1 MNTFWKSTGLLALIL
16 CLPCLVMGQDAQ
28 EAAKSAAPPKTPET
42 ESAAGQS
49 ILDGKEQRWGL
60 GFGVRVASTPFKG
73 SDSGLYDL
81 IPLLYYEDDYLY
93 FEGLEG
99 GFKLLTADE
108 YHLRLLGRWRFFDVP
123 NDDYDHLID
132 TDVLDWG
139 LQLRY
144 QAEDVPLYFEAD
156 IMADQRQR
164 LFSNWRAGMVMHEG
178 VFTVDPYIKLRLKD
192 SRFNDYYYGLGVDDI
207 GSGLDISFG
216 VEASSPLVEDVFL
229 LASAE
234 ATRLDSAARGSIFV
248 EDDFQQNIFVGVGYQ
263 NGRATNRNSAVEA
276 KPFLRVA
283 HGWATPSD
291 LSDIVSF
298 NSEKDDENNQFTSI
312 FYGHPLAD
320 DLFGLPIQS
329 YLTPGAVYHYH
340 SDVQQSGQ
348 EYVLA
353 FKHFYTFDWP
363 ANWRFGVGEG
373 LSYAAD
379 ISYIEQT
386 NMDDKNIEAS
396 NWLLYL
402 DLSLEVELGDITGL
416 DSMNDVWLGY
426 SIHHR
431 SGIFGSSSMFGN
443 VEGGSNYY
451 TVTLQ
456 YHF

>member
-1 MNTFWKSTGLLALIL
+1 MNTFLKGICWLALIP
-16 CLPCLVMGQDAQ
+16 CLPCLVMAL
-28 EAAKSAAPPKTPET
+28 EIT
-42 ESAAGQS
+42 ESDTAIGQS
-49 ILDGKEQRWGL
+49 IIEYKEQRWGL

-73 SDSGLYDL
+73 ASSSLYDL
-81 IPLLYYEDDYLY
+81 IPLFYYEDEYLY
-93 FEGLEG
+93 LEGLEG
-99 GFKLLTADE
+99 GLKLLTADE
-108 YHLRLLGRWRFFDVP
+108 YHLRLLARRRFFDVP
-123 NDDYDHLID
+123 DDEYAHLID

-144 QAEDVPLYFEAD
+144 QPDNIPLYFEAN
-156 IMADQRQR
+156 IMADRRQR
-164 LFSNWRAGMVMHEG
+164 LSSNWRTGMVMREG
-178 VFTVDPYIKLRLKD
+178 VFIVDPYINLRLKD

-207 GSGLDISFG
+207 GSGLDISLG
-216 VEASSPLVEDVFL
+216 VETRAPLVEDVFL
-229 LASAE
+229 LASVE
-234 ATRLDSAARGSIFV
+234 ATWLDSNARGSIFV
-248 EDDFQQNIFVGVGYQ
+248 EDDFQHNIFVGVGYHHG
-263 NGRATNRNSAVEA
+263 NTTIRKSAVDA
-276 KPFLRVA
+276 KPFLRFA

-291 LSDIVSF
+291 LRDILSF
-298 NSEKDDENNQFTSI
+298 DSQKDEENNQLTSI

-329 YLTPGAVYHYH
+329 YLTPGAVWHWH
-340 SDVQQSGQ
+340 SDVQQSSQ

-363 ANWRFGVGEG
+363 VTWRFGVGEG

-402 DLSLEVELGDITGL
+402 DLSLELELGDITGL

-431 SGIFGSSSMFGN
+431 SGIFGSSSVFGN

-451 TVTLQ
+451 TITLQ